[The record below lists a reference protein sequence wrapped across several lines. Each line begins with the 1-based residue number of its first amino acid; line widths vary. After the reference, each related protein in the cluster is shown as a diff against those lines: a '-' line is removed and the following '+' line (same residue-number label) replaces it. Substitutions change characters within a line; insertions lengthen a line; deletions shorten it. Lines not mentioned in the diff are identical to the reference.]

1 MEAAGR
7 YKLLRTLVEDE
18 PDHRAILKQREPQMA
33 EWVLKSPSSLY
44 RAASH
49 LLSLIDMGFDVT
61 PWEVEPRVLQA
72 AKVVASKRQ
81 QVRAFIHEEERKAQ
95 ERANK
100 KP

>member
-7 YKLLRTLVEDE
+7 YKLLRAWVDDE
-18 PDHRAILKQREPQMA
+18 PDHRAILKEREPQMA
-33 EWVLKSPSSLY
+33 EWVLQPPSSLY

-61 PWEVEPRVLQA
+61 PWEVAPKTLQA

-81 QVRAFIHEEERKAQ
+81 QVRAFIHDEEKKAQ
-95 ERANK
+95 ERVAK
-100 KP
+100 KQ